1 MNNPFSQRPV
11 LKRFNAFVQALFAL
25 MLLVA
30 STAYADTVL
39 DPEVTT
45 AVTQHQAVYADQAM
59 VVTANPHA
67 SEAALAMLTAG
78 GSAVDAAIAAQ
89 FVLTLVEPQSS
100 GIGGG
105 AFMLLYDQEQQQL
118 LTFDGRETAPAAA
131 KADRFLNDEGKP
143 KRWIDALVGGQSVG
157 VPGVVAMMAQ
167 AHERDGKLPWA
178 KLIEPAIKLAEN
190 GFEVSPRLAGLLAKR
205 YNPGLVKLEPA
216 ASYFYPDGEPLQAGQ
231 LLKNPQ
237 LAATMRIIAK
247 HGSEAFYQGKLAEQ
261 LVSAV
266 QQAAINPGDLTIT
279 DLAGYQPKRRA
290 PLCAGY
296 HQYQVCS
303 MAPPSSG
310 GIAVA
315 QLMKLLEARDM
326 SDLATGSVGA
336 VHQFAQASRLAFA
349 DRNRYIGDPDFV
361 KVPVNE
367 LLADSYI
374 AERRQLIKAN
384 KDMGKAQAGHVMSA
398 PRAAGVSPELP
409 STSHLSI
416 VDGEGNAVSMT
427 TSIEMAFGSGL
438 MVNGFLLNNQLTD
451 FSFSPSRDGTLVPN
465 AVAAGK
471 RPRSSMA
478 PVMVFDQAGELELVV
493 GSPGGSRIINYV
505 AQTLIAV
512 LDGKLDIQQA
522 INMAKV
528 THRNDYLALEKGGWP
543 QQTVEQLESMGYELQ
558 QRDLNSGLHG
568 IQKVK
573 QGWLGGADPRREGVA
588 LGLSK

>member
-1 MNNPFSQRPV
+1 MIN
-11 LKRFNAFVQALFAL
+11 ALFGLLLL
-25 MLLVA
+25 MVP
-30 STAYADTVL
+30 SVYADTIL

-45 AVTQHQAVYADQAM
+45 AVSQHQAVFANQAM

-67 SEAALAMLTAG
+67 SKAALAMLEEG

-105 AFMLLYDQEQQQL
+105 AFMLLFDQQQQQL
-118 LTFDGRETAPAAA
+118 LSFDGRETAPAAA
-131 KADRFLNDEGKP
+131 KADRFLAADGTP

-157 VPGVVAMMAQ
+157 VPGVVAMMAK
-167 AHERDGKLPWA
+167 AHQRSGKLPWSR
-178 KLIEPAIKLAEN
+178 LIEPAIALAEH

-205 YNPGLVKLEPA
+205 YNPGLTKLEPA
-216 ASYFYPDGEPLQAGQ
+216 ASYFYPGGEPLKNGQ
-231 LLKNPQ
+231 LLKNPD
-237 LAATMRIIAK
+237 LAATLKTIAAE
-247 HGSEAFYQGKLAEQ
+247 GSQAFYHGKLAEQ
-261 LVSAV
+261 LVAAV
-266 QQAAINPGDLTIT
+266 RQAAINPGDLTT
-279 DLAGYQPKRRA
+279 ADLASYEAKYRA
-290 PLCAGY
+290 PLCTGY

-310 GIAVA
+310 GFAVA
-315 QLMKLLEARDM
+315 QLMKLIEQHDM
-326 SDLATGSVGA
+326 SAFASGDVAA

-361 KVPVNE
+361 KVPIAE
-367 LLADSYI
+367 LLAERYI
-374 AERRQLIKAN
+374 GKRRALIQPDQ
-384 KDMGKAQAGHVMSA
+384 DMGKAQAGHVISA

-416 VDGEGNAVSMT
+416 VDAQGNAVSMT

-451 FSFSPSRDGTLVPN
+451 FSFAPTKDGALVSN

-478 PVMVFDQAGELELVV
+478 PVMVFDKAGKLDMVL

-512 LDGKLDIQQA
+512 LDSKVDIQQA
-522 INMAKV
+522 INLPKV
-528 THRNDYLALEKGGWP
+528 THRNDYLALEKGAWSA
-543 QQTVEQLESMGYELQ
+543 QTVSQLQAMGYELQ

-568 IQKVK
+568 IQRVEK
-573 QGWLGGADPRREGVA
+573 GWLGGADPRREGLA
-588 LGLSK
+588 LGLSNSP